1 MDRGCIRVKW
11 YKNKSQKWL
20 CEPFPVTDNNETI
33 NGKENVLIKVKSVN
47 RVDGKG
53 IRMSGRNIRESVNP

>member
-1 MDRGCIRVKW
+1 VKVRGCIRVKR

-20 CEPFPVTDNNETI
+20 YESFPVTDNNETI
-33 NGKENVLIKVKSVN
+33 YGKEIAFIKVKSVN

-53 IRMSGRNIRESVNP
+53 IRMSGRTLMNP